1 MLVRR
6 DWAES
11 HVKTWAGKWNRTIA
25 SGARLAAGRRRE
37 RLLAWQRDRAAGRA
51 GDDRIGPWIDQEL
64 KRLDDPAQ
72 VARTPLMP
80 VHLSRSDV
88 RSLVR
93 QTPANLRLLAWAG
106 FADCPTSNQC
116 RSMT

>member
-6 DWAES
+6 RRAES

-25 SGARLAAGRRRE
+25 SGRAGRQPAPRE
-37 RLLAWQRDRAAGRA
+37 RLLAWQRDSAAGRA

-93 QTPANLRLLAWAG
+93 RTPANLRLLAWAG
-106 FADCPTSNQC
+106 SADCPTSNQC